1 MRRNHLYTN
10 LGVDPGRG
18 FLVDLNAINAVMIEN
33 IDHTTINLVQPY
45 FIHIP
50 IGIIHIPISV
60 AFWYDLKYLC
70 LHWTNNICATTKV
83 TIKMRTISA
92 CMAS

>member
-1 MRRNHLYTN
+1 
-10 LGVDPGRG
+10 VDPGRG

-60 AFWYDLKYLC
+60 AF
-70 LHWTNNICATTKV
+70 
-83 TIKMRTISA
+83 
-92 CMAS
+92 